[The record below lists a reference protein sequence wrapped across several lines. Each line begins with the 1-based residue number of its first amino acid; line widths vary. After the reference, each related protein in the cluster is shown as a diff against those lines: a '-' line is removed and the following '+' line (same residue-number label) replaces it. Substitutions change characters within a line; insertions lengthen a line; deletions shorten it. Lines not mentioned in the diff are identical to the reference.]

1 MINIVNQRFM
11 NIKKNK
17 YYFSL
22 FLCAITFNL
31 CFAQKTE
38 ITGTIK
44 DSLTNQPIPFASVF
58 FTGTQ
63 IGTTSDINGKYK
75 IETNNNYTE
84 IKINF
89 VGYKTVHKKITT
101 GKSQKI
107 DIFLTPEL
115 QQLREVAVSSK
126 RKREKYR
133 NKDNPAV
140 ELIRNVIANRD
151 ANKVGATA
159 TTSYQEYEKVIFYL
173 SNFSN
178 ELKNKSLFKKYQFMF
193 QEQDSSKLGGKNI
206 LPFYISEK
214 LANHYLKSSP
224 KEDKTIILAKK
235 NIDFSK
241 YLDDTGINDI
251 IDRMYQ
257 SIDIYQNNIDMM
269 SKQFLSPIANM
280 APTFY
285 KYYIV
290 DTLKNET
297 PNLIA
302 LNFEAR
308 NPNDLLFDGVLYV
321 TLDGRYAV
329 KKAKL
334 LISKSVNINYVR
346 SLNIDLS
353 FDKDSLQHYF
363 LSTSKQSVNFG
374 LFKNNGTGITGER
387 YVTFKNYEFN
397 KPIPDSIFK
406 GDKTETLA
414 DADKKKPDFWIRNR
428 TDTLT
433 KGQAEIYHNMD
444 TLQSIPSFKRK
455 AEIASVL
462 FTGFKTFKYFEIGP
476 IETFN
481 SFNRVEG
488 MRLRL
493 GGRTTPNF
501 SKSYFFENYYAYGF
515 KDHKL
520 KFYLSGTYSINHQ
533 SIYEFPHHYIKLGF
547 LRDTKVP
554 GEDLFYN
561 QEGSL
566 FLSFRR
572 GINDLRL
579 YNDLYILEYEKE
591 FENHFSYNL
600 SFKKLTEKP
609 TGGLVYNLRQNSN
622 QITINQLNTSEI
634 SLSLRYV
641 SNEKFYQGKT
651 KRTTIFSTKPVFNL
665 NYTQGIAG
673 LFNGQ
678 YSYSKLTFSINKKL
692 QFSQLGRSIMTLQ
705 AGAVLGKAP
714 FPLLAIHRGNQ
725 TFANLHN
732 SYNLM
737 NFLEFVSDHY
747 VSFKIEHNFNGFF
760 LNKIPLIKSLDF
772 REIVSF
778 KAIYGG
784 LRDENNPNLNSNLIQ
799 FPTYKSGISRTYTLN
814 NGPYIEGSVGIDNI
828 FKVFRVDLI
837 KRFTYLNNPQIST
850 IGLRVS
856 THFGI

>member
-1 MINIVNQRFM
+1 MS
-11 NIKKNK
+11 IKKNK
-17 YYFSL
+17 LYF
-22 FLCAITFNL
+22 TFIL
-31 CFAQKTE
+31 SVIASSICFAQQTE

-44 DSLTNQPIPFASVF
+44 DAKTLEPIPFASVF
-58 FTGTQ
+58 FAGSQ
-63 IGTTSDINGKYK
+63 IGTTSDVNGKYK
-75 IETNNNYTE
+75 LETTNNYSE
-84 IKINF
+84 ISVNF
-89 VGYKTVHKKITT
+89 VGYSPFLVKIIPN
-101 GKSQKI
+101 KIQKI
-107 DIFLTPEL
+107 DIFLKATSQILNEIS
-115 QQLREVAVSSK
+115 VSSK
-126 RKREKYR
+126 RKHEKYK

-140 ELIRNVIANRD
+140 ELIRHVIANRD
-151 ANKVGATA
+151 ANKLGSTA
-159 TTSYQEYEKVIFYL
+159 STSYQEYEKVIFYL

-178 ELKNKSLFKKYQFMF
+178 ELKKKFFFKKYQFMF
-193 QEQDSSKLGGKNI
+193 QDQDSSKLGGKNI

-214 LANHYLKSSP
+214 LANHYLKSNP
-224 KEDKTIILAKK
+224 NKDKTIILAEK

-241 YLDDTGINDI
+241 YLDDTGINAI
-251 IDRMYQ
+251 IQRMYQ
-257 SIDIYQNNIDMM
+257 SIDIYENNIDVM

-285 KYYIV
+285 KYYIT
-290 DTLKNET
+290 DTLKNQT

-308 NPNDLLFDGVLYV
+308 NPNDLLFDGILYV

-334 LISKSVNINYVR
+334 AISKSVNINYVR
-346 SLNIDLS
+346 SLSINLS
-353 FDKDSLQHYF
+353 FDKDSLQHYY
-363 LSTSKQSVNFG
+363 LSTSKQNVDFG
-374 LFKNNGTGITGER
+374 LFKDSGTGITGER
-387 YVTFKNYEFN
+387 YLTFKNYAFN
-397 KPIPDSIFK
+397 KSIPDSVFK
-406 GDKTETLA
+406 GDKIETLA
-414 DADKKKPDFWIRNR
+414 DASKKKADFWIKNR

-476 IETFN
+476 VETFN
-481 SFNRVEG
+481 SFNRTEG

-501 SKSYFFENYYAYGF
+501 SKSYYLENYYAYGF

-520 KFYLSGTYSINHQ
+520 KFYLSGTYSLNHQ
-533 SIYEFPHHYIKLGF
+533 SIYQFPHHYIKVGF

-579 YNDLYILEYEKE
+579 YNDVYKVEYERE
-591 FENHFSYNL
+591 FKNHFSYNL
-600 SFKKLTEKP
+600 SFTKWTESP
-609 TGGLVYNLRQNSN
+609 TGGLVYNLRQNNN
-622 QITINQLNTSEI
+622 QTTVSQLLTTEI
-634 SLSLRYV
+634 ALNLRYAP
-641 SNEKFYQGKT
+641 NEKFYQGKT
-651 KRTTIFSTKPVFNL
+651 TRTIIFSTKPVFNF

-673 LFNGQ
+673 LIGGE
-678 YSYSKLTFSINKKL
+678 YTYSKLSFSINKKL
-692 QFSQLGRSIMTLQ
+692 QFSQLGRSTMTLK

-714 FPLLAIHRGNQ
+714 FPLLDIHRGNQ

-760 LNKIPLIKSLDF
+760 LNKIPLIKALDF

-778 KAIYGG
+778 KGIYGG
-784 LRDENNPNLNSNLIQ
+784 LSDQNNPSLNPNLIQ
-799 FPTYKSGISRTYTLN
+799 FPIYKNGISRTYTLN
-814 NGPYIEGSVGIDNI
+814 KGPYIEGSVGVDNI
-828 FKVFRVDLI
+828 FKIFRVDLI

-850 IGLRVS
+850 IGIRVS